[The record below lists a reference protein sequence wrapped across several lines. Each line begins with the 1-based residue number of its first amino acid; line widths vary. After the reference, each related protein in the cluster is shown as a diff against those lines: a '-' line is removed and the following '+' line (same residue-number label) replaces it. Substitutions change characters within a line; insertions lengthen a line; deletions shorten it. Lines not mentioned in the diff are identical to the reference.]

1 MLIIIGMLNKKGEI
15 NMDMEMM
22 IESKLAE
29 LELSK
34 GSPIEIHE
42 RIKEELFN
50 LLLAFYYEGGK

>member
-1 MLIIIGMLNKKGEI
+1 MLNKKGEI
-15 NMDMEMM
+15 NMEMM

-42 RIKEELFN
+42 KIKEELLFLLHIALMMMAN
-50 LLLAFYYEGGK
+50 LLLVI

>member
-15 NMDMEMM
+15 NMEMM

-42 RIKEELFN
+42 KIKEELFN

>member
-1 MLIIIGMLNKKGEI
+1 MLNKKGEI
-15 NMDMEMM
+15 NMEMM

-42 RIKEELFN
+42 KIKEELFN

>member
-1 MLIIIGMLNKKGEI
+1 MINKKGAI
-15 NMDMEMM
+15 NRDIM

-42 RIKEELFN
+42 KIKEELFN

>member
-1 MLIIIGMLNKKGEI
+1 MLIIIGMLSKKGESD
-15 NMDMEMM
+15 MDMLM
-22 IESKLAE
+22 ESKLAE

-42 RIKEELFN
+42 KIKEELFN